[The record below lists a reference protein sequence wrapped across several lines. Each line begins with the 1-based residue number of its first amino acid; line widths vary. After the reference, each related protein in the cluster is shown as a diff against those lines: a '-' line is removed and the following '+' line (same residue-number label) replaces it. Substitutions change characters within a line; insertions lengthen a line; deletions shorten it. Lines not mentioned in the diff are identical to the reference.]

1 VAGAYA
7 RVGGPTAA
15 WVKAFSPE
23 RDRSGLELTG
33 DVQLAAA
40 LLDGLVAAGG
50 RASDRARY
58 AA

>member
-1 VAGAYA
+1 M
-7 RVGGPTAA
+7 
-15 WVKAFSPE
+15 KAFSPE

-33 DVQLAAA
+33 NQELAGM
-40 LLDGLVAAGG
+40 LIDGLLGAGG